1 MKKFFKF
8 IVLWWAGFVT
18 WIKFLLNSDSKD
30 DFANAD
36 FPVVDICGGNHT
48 SVSPTVTLRAPRTPW
63 EDFKNKIT
71 WYPLEEDAFAE
82 WKSKYYPEATA
93 TTIEDYR
100 KNYKNYRY
108 QSWACRVLNVKPLPH
123 DPGFPVMYCIVDV
136 EREVDSN
143 RLSDDIRHWYIDF
156 VKANYD
162 ASEIEN
168 ADKEHVRLSGK
179 PNAHW
184 ENNTNPTRKTIK

>member
-1 MKKFFKF
+1 MKNFFKF

-71 WYPLEEDAFAE
+71 WYSLEEDAFAE

-93 TTIEDYR
+93 TTVEDYR
-100 KNYKNYRY
+100 KKG
-108 QSWACRVLNVKPLPH
+108 QPH
-123 DPGFPVMYCIVDV
+123 SHFRIA
-136 EREVDSN
+136 R
-143 RLSDDIRHWYIDF
+143 
-156 VKANYD
+156 
-162 ASEIEN
+162 
-168 ADKEHVRLSGK
+168 
-179 PNAHW
+179 
-184 ENNTNPTRKTIK
+184 